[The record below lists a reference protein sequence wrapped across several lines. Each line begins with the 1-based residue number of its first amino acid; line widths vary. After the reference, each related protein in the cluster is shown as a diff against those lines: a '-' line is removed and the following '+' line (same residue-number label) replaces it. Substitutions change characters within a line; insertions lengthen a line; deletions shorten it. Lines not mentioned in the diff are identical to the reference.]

1 MRVPSRSLVAPL
13 LLLVGSTAAQ
23 GQQTGLEKLIP
34 PSPVP
39 AGFIHD
45 GGPVLNAGDLASLN
59 ARISAFQATGRGD
72 IGVAILRDLKDY
84 PPYEVGTEIY
94 RAWKVGR
101 VDSIGSERRDLGAL
115 LLIVPKELN
124 PNHKGECWITTGKGS
139 EGFITDATAATIC
152 RDEVIP
158 HLKDQDYAGAI
169 GAAISAIEAR
179 LSSIPESSELS
190 TAPDHRGGFPWAPI
204 GGGLGLLGLGA
215 GSLVG
220 VKKYRRRKPRL
231 CPQGHGKMRLLDE
244 TADDAALAEGQRK
257 EESLKSVD
265 YDVWECP
272 VCQER
277 TVLRYKKWI
286 TSYSQCP
293 SCHFWT
299 VKTKNKTLKAATRTS
314 TGLVET
320 TKTCQ
325 NCSWHETKRHTT
337 PVLTSSSSGSSSGGG
352 GGGGGSSFGGSG
364 GSSGGGGGSSY

>member
-1 MRVPSRSLVAPL
+1 MRLAASVSIL
-13 LLLVGSTAAQ
+13 LLAGSTAAR
-23 GQQTGLEKLIP
+23 GQQTGLDTIIP

-45 GGPVLNAGDLASLN
+45 GGPVLSAGDLASLN

-72 IGVAILRDLKDY
+72 IGVAILRDLGDY

-139 EGFITDATAATIC
+139 EGLITDATAANIC
-152 RDEVIP
+152 RDDVIP
-158 HLKDQDYAGAI
+158 RLKDQDYAGAI

-179 LSSIPESSELS
+179 LSSISVSSDVD
-190 TAPDHRGGFPWAPI
+190 PDANHSGGFPWVPV

-215 GSLVG
+215 GGLAG
-220 VKKYRRRKPRL
+220 LKRYRRRKPRL

-257 EESLKSVD
+257 EESLKSID
-265 YDVWECP
+265 YDVWECG
-272 VCQER
+272 VCRER
-277 TVLRYKKWI
+277 QVLRYKKWM
-286 TSYSQCP
+286 TSYSECP

-299 VKTKNKTLKAATRTS
+299 VKTKDKTLKAATTVS

-325 NCSWHETKRHTT
+325 NCPWHETKRHST
-337 PVLTSSSSGSSSGGG
+337 PVVSSSSSGSSSGGGG